1 MTGLDSVRA
10 LRRLAPAALL
20 AGALGLAACQ
30 TAGGSGGAAAGAA
43 GGAAAEGPPC
53 GDRPIAE
60 AVAGAGRCLMAAT
73 FGAETAGADPT
84 LVVILHG
91 DLSRGGAADYH
102 VPIAREI
109 GERPGVI
116 AVALVRPGYPD
127 GRGGVSQGSHSG
139 RRDHYTAE
147 NNAIVAD
154 ALRTLT
160 AAHGASRTVVIG
172 HSGGAAQTGAIIG
185 RFPEVADAAML
196 VSCPCDVRKWRRMG
210 NRSAWRRSQSPIE
223 FADGVAADMRL
234 VALTGGSDGNTR
246 PILAEEY
253 VAALTAR
260 GVDARFVLIPER
272 GHGFNGLWPTVRRE
286 LTALLDAPT
295 S

>member
-1 MTGLDSVRA
+1 MTGMDRMRGA
-10 LRRLAPAALL
+10 RRLAPAALL

-30 TAGGSGGAAAGAA
+30 TAGGSGATA

-53 GDRPIAE
+53 GDRPITE
-60 AVAGAGRCLMAAT
+60 AVAGAGRCLMAT
-73 FGAETAGADPT
+73 TYGAETAGADPT

-91 DLSRGGAADYH
+91 DLSSGGAAEYH
-102 VPIAREI
+102 VPIAQEI

-127 GRGGVSQGSHSG
+127 GRGGSSQGSHSG

-147 NNAIVAD
+147 NNEIVAD
-154 ALRTLT
+154 ALRTLA
-160 AAHGASRTVVIG
+160 AAHGAARTVVIG

-196 VSCPCDVRKWRRMG
+196 VSCPCDVRKWRSMR

-223 FADGVAADMRL
+223 FADGVAADLRV

-246 PILAEEY
+246 PVLAEEY

-260 GVDARFVLIPER
+260 GVDARFVLIPGR

-286 LTALLDAPT
+286 LTALLDAP
-295 S
+295 SG